1 MSYAG
6 AADLGR
12 EAIPVIEISRIRSLG
27 ARGTADEAAVAAVGR
42 ALLAASQQT
51 GFFYI
56 AGHGVP
62 PATIARAVAAAQAF
76 FALPLEQ
83 KQRVQ
88 VNGRHRG
95 FLRQGGAVMRDDV
108 KPDLKESFNWAFEV
122 PEGSPLMRPDRPLI
136 GPNLWP
142 DDMPALRRELYAYY
156 EEVVACAR
164 DLLRAFAL
172 ALDLPA
178 DFFADK
184 FDCPMA
190 RGSAIYYPPQPP
202 GLGTSQFG
210 VGPHSD
216 YGCLTLLWQDDSGG
230 LQVQGRDGAW
240 IMAHPLP
247 GTFVCNVGDLLA
259 RWSNDRFVST
269 PHRVVNA
276 SGRARFSLPVFF
288 DPNPETVIDPA
299 DLLPPGAP
307 ARYRPVTAGAHL
319 LARFE
324 AAFSYRRGEP
334 AQKES

>member
-6 AADLGR
+6 ATDLGR
-12 EAIPVIEISRIRSLG
+12 EAIPVIDVSAVRG
-27 ARGTADEAAVAAVGR
+27 AAGEAALAATGH
-42 ALLAASQQT
+42 ALLRASQEI

-62 PATIARAVAAAQAF
+62 QAAIDRAVAAARAF
-76 FALPLEQ
+76 FARPLAE
-83 KQRVQ
+83 KQRVA
-88 VNGRHRG
+88 VNERHRG

-122 PEGSPLMRPDRPLI
+122 PEASPLMRPDRPLI
-136 GPNLWP
+136 GPNTWP
-142 DDMPALRRELYAYY
+142 DDMPELRRALYGYY
-156 EEVVACAR
+156 EEVIACAR

-184 FDCPMA
+184 FDCPLA

-202 GLGTSQFG
+202 GLGEAQFG

-230 LQVQGRDGAW
+230 LQVQGRSGAW
-240 IMAHPLP
+240 VMAHPLP

-269 PHRVVNA
+269 PHRVINA
-276 SGRARFSLPVFF
+276 SGRERFSLPVFF

-299 DLLPPGAP
+299 DLLAPGEAVHYPPT
-307 ARYRPVTAGAHL
+307 TAGAHV
-319 LARFE
+319 LARFN
-324 AAFSYRRGEP
+324 AAFSYRRGK
-334 AQKES
+334 AAGES

>member
-12 EAIPVIEISRIRSLG
+12 EAIPVIDVSAVRG
-27 ARGTADEAAVAAVGR
+27 AAGEAALAAAGH
-42 ALLAASQQT
+42 ALLRASQEI

-62 PATIARAVAAAQAF
+62 QVAIDRAVAAARAF
-76 FALPLEQ
+76 FARPLEE
-83 KQRVQ
+83 KQRVA
-88 VNGRHRG
+88 VNERHRG
-95 FLRQGGAVMRDDV
+95 FLRQGGSVMRDDV

-136 GPNLWP
+136 GPNNWP
-142 DDMPALRRELYAYY
+142 DDMPELRRALYGYY
-156 EEVVACAR
+156 EEVIACAR

-184 FDCPMA
+184 FDCPLA

-202 GLGTSQFG
+202 GLGEAQFG

-230 LQVQGRDGAW
+230 LQVQGRSGAW
-240 IMAHPLP
+240 VMAHPLP

-269 PHRVVNA
+269 PHRVINA
-276 SGRARFSLPVFF
+276 SGRERFSLPVFF

-299 DLLPPGAP
+299 DLLAPGEAVHYPPT
-307 ARYRPVTAGAHL
+307 TAGAHV
-319 LARFE
+319 LARFN
-324 AAFSYRRGEP
+324 AAFSYRRGE
-334 AQKES
+334 AARNS

>member
-1 MSYAG
+1 VSYAG
-6 AADLGR
+6 ATDLGR
-12 EAIPVIEISRIRSLG
+12 EAIPVIDVSAVRG
-27 ARGTADEAAVAAVGR
+27 AAGEAALAATGH
-42 ALLAASQQT
+42 ALLRASQEI

-62 PATIARAVAAAQAF
+62 QAAIDRAVAAARAF
-76 FALPLEQ
+76 FARPLAE
-83 KQRVQ
+83 KQRVA
-88 VNGRHRG
+88 VNERHRG

-122 PEGSPLMRPDRPLI
+122 PEGSPLMRPDRSLI
-136 GPNLWP
+136 GPNTWP
-142 DDMPALRRELYAYY
+142 DDMPELRRALYGYY
-156 EEVVACAR
+156 EEVIACAR

-184 FDCPMA
+184 FDCPLA

-202 GLGTSQFG
+202 GLGEAQFG

-230 LQVQGRDGAW
+230 LQVQGRSGAW

-269 PHRVVNA
+269 PHRVINA
-276 SGRARFSLPVFF
+276 SGRERFSLPVFF

-299 DLLPPGAP
+299 DLLAPGEAVHYPPT
-307 ARYRPVTAGAHL
+307 TAGAHV
-319 LARFE
+319 LARFN
-324 AAFSYRRGEP
+324 AAFSYRRGK
-334 AQKES
+334 AAGES

>member
-12 EAIPVIEISRIRSLG
+12 EAIPVIDIST
-27 ARGTADEAAVAAVGR
+27 ARGAADDIAIAAIGR
-42 ALLAASQQT
+42 ALLAASQDI

-62 PATIARAVAAAQAF
+62 EAKIAAAAGAARTF
-76 FALPLEQ
+76 FAQSLEA
-83 KQRVQ
+83 KQQ
-88 VNGRHRG
+88 VAVNRRHRG

-122 PEGSPLMRPDRPLI
+122 PEGSPLQRPDRPLI

-142 DDMPALRRELYAYY
+142 GDMPELRAALYAYY
-156 EEVVACAR
+156 EEVVACGR
-164 DLLRAFAL
+164 DLMRAFAL
-172 ALDLPA
+172 ALDLPR
-178 DFFADK
+178 DFFAEK
-184 FDCPMA
+184 FDCPLA

-202 GLGTSQFG
+202 DLGAAQFG
-210 VGPHSD
+210 VGPHTD

-230 LQVQGRDGAW
+230 LQVQGRSGDW
-240 IMAHPLP
+240 VLAHPIP

-269 PHRVVNA
+269 PHRVVNT
-276 SGRARFSLPVFF
+276 SGHARFSLPVFF

-299 DLLPPGAP
+299 DLLPPDEAP
-307 ARYRPVTAGAHL
+307 NYPPVTAGAHVT
-319 LARFE
+319 ARFD
-324 AAFSYRRGEP
+324 AAFSYRRG
-334 AQKES
+334 AAAS

>member
-6 AADLGR
+6 ATDLGR
-12 EAIPVIEISRIRSLG
+12 EAIPVIDVSAVRG
-27 ARGTADEAAVAAVGR
+27 AAGEAALAATGH
-42 ALLAASQQT
+42 ALLRASQEI

-62 PATIARAVAAAQAF
+62 QAAIDRAVAAARAF
-76 FALPLEQ
+76 FARPLAE
-83 KQRVQ
+83 KQRVA
-88 VNGRHRG
+88 VNERHRG

-122 PEGSPLMRPDRPLI
+122 PEGSPLQRPDRPLI
-136 GPNLWP
+136 GPNVWP
-142 DDMPALRRELYAYY
+142 DDMPQLRAALYAYY
-156 EEVVACAR
+156 EEVVACGR
-164 DLLRAFAL
+164 DLMRAFAL
-172 ALDLPA
+172 ALELPR

-184 FDCPMA
+184 FDCPLA

-202 GLGTSQFG
+202 GLGEAQFG

-230 LQVQGRDGAW
+230 LQVQGRSGAW
-240 IMAHPLP
+240 VMAHPLP

-269 PHRVVNA
+269 PHRVINA
-276 SGRARFSLPVFF
+276 SGRERFSLPVFF

-299 DLLPPGAP
+299 DLLAPGEAVHYPPT
-307 ARYRPVTAGAHL
+307 TAGAHV
-319 LARFE
+319 LARFN
-324 AAFSYRRGEP
+324 AAFSYRRGK
-334 AQKES
+334 AAGAS

>member
-12 EAIPVIEISRIRSLG
+12 EAIPVIGIAA
-27 ARGTADEAAVAAVGR
+27 ARGDATDAAIAGVGQ
-42 ALLAASQQT
+42 ALLAASQQI

-62 PATIARAVAAAQAF
+62 QAKIQAAAAAAHRF
-76 FALPLEQ
+76 FARPLAE
-83 KQRVQ
+83 KQRVA
-88 VNGRHRG
+88 VNRLHRG

-122 PEGSPLMRPDRPLI
+122 PEGSPLQRPDRPLI

-142 DDMPALRRELYAYY
+142 DDLPELRAALYGYY
-156 EEVVACAR
+156 QEVVACGR
-164 DLLRAFAL
+164 DLMRAFAL
-172 ALDLPA
+172 ALDLPR
-178 DFFADK
+178 DFFADR
-184 FDCPMA
+184 FDCPLA

-202 GLGTSQFG
+202 GLGQAQFG
-210 VGPHSD
+210 VGPHTD

-230 LQVQGRDGAW
+230 LQVQGRGGAW
-240 IMAHPLP
+240 VLAHPIP

-269 PHRVVNA
+269 PHRVVNT
-276 SGRARFSLPVFF
+276 SGHARFSLPVFF

-299 DLLPPGAP
+299 DLLPAGAP
-307 ARYRPVTAGAHL
+307 THYPPVTAGAHVT
-319 LARFE
+319 ARFD
-324 AAFSYRRGEP
+324 AAFSYRRGEGSSQ
-334 AQKES
+334 ADREKR

>member
-1 MSYAG
+1 VSYAG
-6 AADLGR
+6 ATDLGR
-12 EAIPVIEISRIRSLG
+12 EAIPVIDVSAVRG
-27 ARGTADEAAVAAVGR
+27 AAGEAALAAAGH
-42 ALLAASQQT
+42 ALLRASQEI

-62 PATIARAVAAAQAF
+62 QAAIDRAVAAARAF
-76 FALPLEQ
+76 FARPLAE
-83 KQRVQ
+83 KQRVA
-88 VNGRHRG
+88 VNERHRG

-136 GPNLWP
+136 GPNTWP
-142 DDMPALRRELYAYY
+142 DDMPELRRALYGYY
-156 EEVVACAR
+156 EEVIACAR

-184 FDCPMA
+184 FDCPLA

-202 GLGTSQFG
+202 GLGEAQFG

-230 LQVQGRDGAW
+230 LQVQGRSGAW
-240 IMAHPLP
+240 VMAHPLP

-269 PHRVVNA
+269 PHRVINA
-276 SGRARFSLPVFF
+276 SGRERFSLPVFF

-299 DLLPPGAP
+299 DLLAPGEAVHYPPT
-307 ARYRPVTAGAHL
+307 TAGAHV
-319 LARFE
+319 LARFN
-324 AAFSYRRGEP
+324 AAFSYRRGK
-334 AQKES
+334 AAGES

>member
-6 AADLGR
+6 ATDLGR
-12 EAIPVIEISRIRSLG
+12 EAIPVIDIAA
-27 ARGTADEAAVAAVGR
+27 ARGAAEEAAIATVGR
-42 ALLAASQQT
+42 ALLRASQEI

-56 AGHGVP
+56 SGHGVP
-62 PATIARAVAAAQAF
+62 QAAIDRAVAAARAF
-76 FALPLEQ
+76 FARPLEE
-83 KQRVQ
+83 KQRVA
-88 VNGRHRG
+88 VNERHRG

-136 GPNLWP
+136 GPNNWP
-142 DDMPALRRELYAYY
+142 DDMPELRRALYGYY
-156 EEVVACAR
+156 EEVIACAR

-184 FDCPMA
+184 FDCPLA

-202 GLGTSQFG
+202 GLGAAQFG

-230 LQVQGRDGAW
+230 LQVQGRSGTW
-240 IMAHPLP
+240 VMAHPLP

-269 PHRVVNA
+269 PHRVINA
-276 SGRARFSLPVFF
+276 SGRERFSLPVFF
-288 DPNPETVIDPA
+288 DPNPETVVDPA
-299 DLLPPGAP
+299 DLLAPGEAVHYPPT
-307 ARYRPVTAGAHL
+307 TAGDHV
-319 LARFE
+319 LARFN
-324 AAFSYRRGEP
+324 AAFSYRRREVPGNL
-334 AQKES
+334 

>member
-1 MSYAG
+1 VSYAG
-6 AADLGR
+6 ATDLGR
-12 EAIPVIEISRIRSLG
+12 EAIPVIDVSAVRG
-27 ARGTADEAAVAAVGR
+27 AAGEAALAAAGH
-42 ALLAASQQT
+42 ALLRASQEI

-62 PATIARAVAAAQAF
+62 QAAIDRAVAAARAF
-76 FALPLEQ
+76 FARPLAE
-83 KQRVQ
+83 KQRVA
-88 VNGRHRG
+88 VNERHRG

-136 GPNLWP
+136 GPNTWP
-142 DDMPALRRELYAYY
+142 DDMPELRRAFYGYY
-156 EEVVACAR
+156 EEVIACAR

-184 FDCPMA
+184 FDCPLA

-202 GLGTSQFG
+202 GLGEAQFG

-230 LQVQGRDGAW
+230 LQVQGRSGAW
-240 IMAHPLP
+240 VMAHPLP

-269 PHRVVNA
+269 PHRVINA
-276 SGRARFSLPVFF
+276 SGRERFSLPVFF

-299 DLLPPGAP
+299 DLLAPGEAVHYPPT
-307 ARYRPVTAGAHL
+307 TAGAHV
-319 LARFE
+319 LARFN
-324 AAFSYRRGEP
+324 AAFSYRRGK
-334 AQKES
+334 AAGES